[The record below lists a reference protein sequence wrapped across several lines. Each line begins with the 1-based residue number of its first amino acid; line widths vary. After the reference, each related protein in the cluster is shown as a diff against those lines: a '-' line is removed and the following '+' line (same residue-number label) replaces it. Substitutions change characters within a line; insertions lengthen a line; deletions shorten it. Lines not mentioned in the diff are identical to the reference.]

1 MNQCLSASIR
11 GRRKASGRPQRA
23 RKAGRRAIEVPLKS
37 LKVSVEQVGH
47 KWIEPGKGKT
57 IDHEELK
64 GRAPL
69 VNIPIV
75 Q

>member
-1 MNQCLSASIR
+1 M
-11 GRRKASGRPQRA
+11 
-23 RKAGRRAIEVPLKS
+23 PLKS
-37 LKVSVEQVGH
+37 LKVSGEQVGH
-47 KWIEPGKGKT
+47 KWIGRGKGKT